1 MDIPQPRKHI
11 SMAKIFIQNILQKGR
26 GKQHRTK
33 KGSLKTWW
41 GEKPRGKLEGDQAMH
56 LQGWTTKHIKVS

>member
-1 MDIPQPRKHI
+1 
-11 SMAKIFIQNILQKGR
+11 MAKIFIQNILQKGR